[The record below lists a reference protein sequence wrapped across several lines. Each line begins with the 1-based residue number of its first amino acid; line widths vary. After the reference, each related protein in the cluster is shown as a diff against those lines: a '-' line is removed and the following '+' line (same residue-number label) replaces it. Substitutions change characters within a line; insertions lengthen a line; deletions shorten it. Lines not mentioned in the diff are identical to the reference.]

1 MTFWNEEI
9 KDHWMKINHLL
20 NLETNSQ
27 RKYLDEEM
35 GQEAG
40 KPAWPKPA
48 GGYQTITG
56 RRYGRRHAY
65 ISFRPTLAKQEN
77 SSKENSGECGGMEMN
92 SVHKEN
98 ALSSTGAISSTLHTI
113 FPAANNS
120 VLPEIN
126 GATIFKEGSG
136 RKNAASK
143 KGIDTAGCS
152 FKMLE
157 DEQISSNNSENGS
170 GPKKSSEACAWPT
183 LEDNETC
190 PRSPAGPGFVN
201 IDSYEPESNGGEE
214 DDLSVDSS
222 IGTRPGLQKRL
233 DNMIC
238 ELEKEFD
245 YLSGLHSYLY
255 TKSCEEVEP
264 VPRNGCCGTDLEESS
279 ENNRMFQRRLSRLTE
294 ESLDKSKCDEKLNE
308 LDIAEAASTPVSDRS
323 IQISDGNNDQG
334 SSSSEMVVRPKV
346 RKQHGEGNLERRKR
360 SQSDDSK
367 HGTSRPKKPLDGQW
381 SANTPFLMTHTEKVS
396 KESRCESARTESA
409 SKGAKQAEGKKK
421 AIELQSCKHDEE
433 DDLWEDFEELQKSC
447 ASFGKDDDSSECS
460 EGEWS
465 PTWTSDSAVDKEQS
479 SSDESWETLPGL
491 DEPEHEI
498 QSSSSSSLDDV
509 PELNFHS
516 EEQASLED
524 GEIPWLPYQE
534 ETDSS
539 SDDDTDGMSQFVH
552 PGLFMLDGNN
562 NFEDDSSVS
571 EDFDAEWRL
580 LDEFGEGF
588 GVAQAFSYVDPQM
601 LTYMALEERLAQA
614 MEAAL
619 AHLESL
625 AIDVEQAHPPATEEI
640 IDCLPQ
646 ITVLEDHHGQEQC
659 CAICCCEYMKDE
671 IATELP
677 CRHVFHKSCV
687 TRWLQKSATCPVC
700 RHVLSPALPDSTVA
714 TTFVLDHDTP
724 PSTHSAAGTR

>member
-1 MTFWNEEI
+1 
-9 KDHWMKINHLL
+9 
-20 NLETNSQ
+20 
-27 RKYLDEEM
+27 M
-35 GQEAG
+35 GQEGG
-40 KPAWPKPA
+40 KSAWPKPA

-56 RRYGRRHAY
+56 KRYGRRHAY

-77 SSKENSGECGGMEMN
+77 SSKENNGECGGMEMN
-92 SVHKEN
+92 SVPKEN

-120 VLPEIN
+120 VVPEIN

-136 RKNAASK
+136 RKNAVSK
-143 KGIDTAGCS
+143 KGTEAAGCS
-152 FKMLE
+152 SKMLLE
-157 DEQISSNNSENGS
+157 DEQTVSNNAENGS
-170 GPKKSSEACAWPT
+170 RPKKSSEACAWPT

-190 PRSPAGPGFVN
+190 SRSPAGLGFVN
-201 IDSYEPESNGGEE
+201 IDSYESDSSGGKE
-214 DDLSVDSS
+214 DDSSVDSS

-233 DNMIC
+233 NNMIC

-264 VPRNGCCGTDLEESS
+264 VPKNGCCGTDLEESNES
-279 ENNRMFQRRLSRLTE
+279 NRMFQGRLSRLTE
-294 ESLDKSKCDEKLNE
+294 ESLDKSSLCDMKQNE
-308 LDIAEAASTPVSDRS
+308 LDGAEAAITPVSDCS
-323 IQISDGNNDQG
+323 IELFDGNSDQG
-334 SSSSEMVVRPKV
+334 SLSSEMVVRPKV
-346 RKQHGEGNLERRKR
+346 RKQNGEDNLERRKQ

-367 HGTSRPKKPLDGQW
+367 HGTSIQKKHWDGQW
-381 SANTPFLMTHTEKVS
+381 SSNTPFLMTRTEKVS
-396 KESRCESARTESA
+396 KESRCESAHTESA
-409 SKGAKQAEGKKK
+409 SKGAMQAERKKK
-421 AIELQSCKHDEE
+421 ATELLSCKLDEE
-433 DDLWEDFEELQKSC
+433 DDLWEDFEELKKCC
-447 ASFGKDDDSSECS
+447 ASFGKDDSSECS

-498 QSSSSSSLDDV
+498 LSSSSSSLDDV

-516 EEQASLED
+516 EEQASLEE

-539 SDDDTDGMSQFVH
+539 SDDDTDGMSQFLH

-640 IDCLPQ
+640 IDRLPQ
-646 ITVLEDHHGQEQC
+646 VAVLEDHHGQEQC

-687 TRWLQKSATCPVC
+687 TRWLQKSGTCPVC
-700 RHVLSPALPDSTVA
+700 RHVLSPALPDCAVA

>member
-1 MTFWNEEI
+1 
-9 KDHWMKINHLL
+9 
-20 NLETNSQ
+20 
-27 RKYLDEEM
+27 M

-56 RRYGRRHAY
+56 KRYGRRHAY
-65 ISFRPTLAKQEN
+65 ISFRPTLAKEEN
-77 SSKENSGECGGMEMN
+77 ASKENSVECGGMEMN

-98 ALSSTGAISSTLHTI
+98 ALSSTEAISSTLHTI

-120 VLPEIN
+120 VVPEIN
-126 GATIFKEGSG
+126 RTTIFKEGSG
-136 RKNAASK
+136 RKNAVSK
-143 KGIDTAGCS
+143 KAADAAGCS
-152 FKMLE
+152 SQVLE
-157 DEQISSNNSENGS
+157 DEQTGSNNAENGS
-170 GPKKSSEACAWPT
+170 KPKKNSEACALPT

-190 PRSPAGPGFVN
+190 PRRPGGLGFVN
-201 IDSYEPESNGGEE
+201 IDSYEPDSNGGKE

-222 IGTRPGLQKRL
+222 IGMRPGLQKQL

-255 TKSCEEVEP
+255 TKSCEEVEL
-264 VPRNGCCGTDLEESS
+264 VPKNGCCGTDLEESNES
-279 ENNRMFQRRLSRLTE
+279 NRMFKGRLCRLTE
-294 ESLDKSKCDEKLNE
+294 DSLDKCSLCDAKRNE
-308 LDIAEAASTPVSDRS
+308 LDGAEAAIIPVSDHS
-323 IQISDGNNDQG
+323 IQIFDGNSDHG
-334 SSSSEMVVRPKV
+334 SFSSEMVVRPKV
-346 RKQHGEGNLERRKR
+346 RKQNSEGNLERRKR

-367 HGTSRPKKPLDGQW
+367 HGTSRQKKLSDGQW
-381 SANTPFLMTHTEKVS
+381 SVNSPFLMTRTEKLS
-396 KESRCESARTESA
+396 KESRCKAAHTASA

-421 AIELQSCKHDEE
+421 ATELLSCNLDEE
-433 DDLWEDFEELQKSC
+433 DDLWEDFEELKKSC
-447 ASFGKDDDSSECS
+447 ASLGKDDDSSECS

-479 SSDESWETLPGL
+479 SNDESWETLPGL

-498 QSSSSSSLDDV
+498 RSSSSSSLDDV

-516 EEQASLED
+516 EEQASLEE

-534 ETDSS
+534 EMDSS
-539 SDDDTDGMSQFVH
+539 SDDDTDGMSQFLH

-562 NFEDDSSVS
+562 NFEDDSSMS

-625 AIDVEQAHPPATEEI
+625 AIDVEQAHPPATEEV

-687 TRWLQKSATCPVC
+687 TRWLQKAGTCPVC
-700 RHVLSPALPDSTVA
+700 RHVLSPALPDSAVA